1 MVEAHRTAFGS
12 VQEVIDGDIV
22 LGDILLFAKPEEF
35 ESIFV
40 CNNKIPTEKCVGYM

>member
-12 VQEVIDGDIV
+12 VQEVIVREIV
-22 LGDILLFAKPEEF
+22 LGDIALFAKPEEF

-40 CNNKIPTEKCVGYM
+40 WNNKIPTEKCMCYM